1 MIMENKNNEN
11 KYIVIRSVEEWKK
24 ILSPEQYRILRKK
37 GTEQPFTGEFDHFF
51 GDGTYFCAGC
61 GQQLFVSD
69 SKFDSGC
76 GWPAFDKEVEKGVIE
91 YIFDKT
97 FGMVRTE
104 ILCNNCGG
112 HLGHVFDDGPT
123 ETGQRFCVNSAA
135 LKFEEET
142 K

>member
-1 MIMENKNNEN
+1 MENKNSEN
-11 KYIVIRSVEEWKK
+11 KYTVVRTEEEWKK

-37 GTEQPFTGEFDHFF
+37 GTEHPFSGEFDHFF
-51 GDGTYFCAGC
+51 GDGIYYCAGC
-61 GQQLFVSD
+61 WQQLILSE

-76 GWPAFDKEVEKGVIE
+76 GWPAFDKEVEKGSIE
-91 YIFDKT
+91 YISDKT

-123 ETGQRFCVNSAA
+123 ETGQRFCVNSAS
-135 LKFEEET
+135 LKFEE
-142 K
+142 KGGK

>member
-1 MIMENKNNEN
+1 MEDKKSET
-11 KYIVIRSVEEWKK
+11 KYTVERTEQEWKK
-24 ILSPEQYRILRKK
+24 ILTPEQYRILRKK
-37 GTEQPFTGEFDHFF
+37 GTEHPFSGEFDHFF
-51 GDGTYFCAGC
+51 GDGIYYCAGC
-61 GQQLFVSD
+61 GQQLFLSD

-91 YIFDKT
+91 YISDKT

-123 ETGQRFCVNSAA
+123 ETGQRFCVNSAS
-135 LKFEEET
+135 LKFEE
-142 K
+142 KGGK